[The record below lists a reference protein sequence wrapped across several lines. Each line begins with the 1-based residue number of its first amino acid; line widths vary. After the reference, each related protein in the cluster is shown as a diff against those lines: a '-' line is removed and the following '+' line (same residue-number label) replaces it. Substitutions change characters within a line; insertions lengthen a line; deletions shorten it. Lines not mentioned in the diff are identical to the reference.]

1 MPTRSERFLPYRIV
15 QLCLLII
22 GISFLVAGIIQGD
35 ALLVL
40 KKAILVCLECIG
52 IG

>member
-1 MPTRSERFLPYRIV
+1 MPARLERFLPCRIV

-22 GISFLVAGIIQGD
+22 GITFLVVGIFQGD
-35 ALLVL
+35 ALMVL
-40 KKAILVCLECIG
+40 KKAVLVCLECIG

>member
-1 MPTRSERFLPYRIV
+1 MPARFERFLSCRIV
-15 QLCLLII
+15 QLCLLSI
-22 GISFLVAGIIQGD
+22 GIILLAAGIIQGD

-40 KKAILVCLECIG
+40 KKAVLVCLECIG